1 MTASSK
7 GTVTNLFCTIVSS
20 QRILHGTILHGT
32 NLKCML
38 SLDEPRCVALP
49 VDAKQEE

>member
-7 GTVTNLFCTIVSS
+7 GTGTNLFCTIVSS
-20 QRILHGTILHGT
+20 QRILHGT
-32 NLKCML
+32 NLKYML
-38 SLDEPRCVALP
+38 SLDERRCVALP